1 MNRTIHH
8 CGSSLRGW
16 TMAELLIALAIAS
29 LLSAGLTVG
38 AVTTQKSFIA
48 SRYHMDAQAQQMR
61 LMDYMN
67 LDLRRALTVSTEFA
81 RLTLTIPDYYDSIG
95 QPRDPVIKSGLAVYG
110 SATRTVS
117 YYKEGSTVFR
127 AEGDTLVAL
136 ATDVEDFQMT
146 FQDLGQSIRVS
157 VTFLPKFQFDSK
169 KWEAMRSGTTSYTT
183 TLLRNK
189 RQY

>member
-1 MNRTIHH
+1 
-8 CGSSLRGW
+8 
-16 TMAELLIALAIAS
+16 MAELLIALAIAS

-67 LDLRRALTVSTEFA
+67 LDLRRALTVSTQFG

-95 QPRDPVIKSGLAVYG
+95 QARDPAIKGGLAVYG

-117 YYKEGSTVFR
+117 YYKQGSTVFR
-127 AEGDTLVAL
+127 GEGDTLVAL

-169 KWEAMRSGTTSYTT
+169 KWETMRSGTTSYTT